1 MKKVI
6 VLIVLFLAGISWGCS
21 STIQEEDLEHW
32 KRSTWQMTMNLETR
46 NLKPP
51 AVQWTVFDTDP
62 VPGFHARL
70 EKMKG
75 YYLERLEG
83 AKDDIDKELN
93 RSSQMRVS
101 WDLGFEEVTGD
112 KVYLLTRA
120 RGVSHSFSSDAP
132 DGKKWIVTKIVR
144 IKGKPVCWCIP
155 VKVETGKEINIKF
168 TKDNMFDLESEFNK
182 VMREDE

>member
-6 VLIVLFLAGISWGCS
+6 VLFVFILAGISWGCT

-32 KRSTWQMTMNLETR
+32 KRSSWQMTMNLETR

-51 AVQWTVFDTDP
+51 AVQWTVFDKDP

-75 YYLERLEG
+75 YNIERLEG
-83 AKDDIDKELN
+83 AEDDADKELM
-93 RSSQMRVS
+93 RSSTMRVH
-101 WDLGFEEVTGD
+101 WNQGFEEVTGD
-112 KVYLLTRA
+112 KVYLLIRA
-120 RGVSHSFSSDAP
+120 PRSSQSFSSNAP
-132 DGKKWIVTKIVR
+132 DGKKWIVTKTVQ

-155 VKVETGKEINIKF
+155 VTVETGKEIHITF
-168 TKDNMFDLESEFNK
+168 TNDNMFDLGSEFDK
-182 VMREDE
+182 VISEEE